1 MRVRVCWEKHN
12 LFGKTFQFFRL
23 QVFQFRAKV
32 LEIIKYQHGETLT
45 FAQGEREV
53 KQNSPMARK
62 SSLIVKELPT
72 ETLVYDLESD
82 KAHCLNETAARVW
95 KHCDGKRNVTQLRE
109 LMEKETGLPV
119 PEEMVLLALD
129 QLEKFKLLEAAE
141 AKSFSFSGMN
151 RREVVKRIG
160 ISALALPI
168 IISIAAP
175 DAQAQGSLLPPGACC
190 NNPNQ
195 CQSNS
200 CVQGGPCGNQPN
212 TKSCT

>member
-1 MRVRVCWEKHN
+1 M
-12 LFGKTFQFFRL
+12 
-23 QVFQFRAKV
+23 
-32 LEIIKYQHGETLT
+32 
-45 FAQGEREV
+45 

-72 ETLVYDLESD
+72 ETLVYDLETD

-95 KHCDGKRNVTQLRE
+95 KHCDGNRNVNQLRE

-129 QLEKFKLLEAAE
+129 QLEKFKLLEAPAE
-141 AKSFSFSGMN
+141 TFSFSGMN

-175 DAQAQGSLLPPGACC
+175 DAQAQSSKVPPGGCC
-190 NNPNQ
+190 NGNGN
-195 CQSNS
+195 CQSGN
-200 CVQGGPCGNQPN
+200 CGPAVPGVCPTGI
-212 TKSCT
+212 CI